1 MKEIDVAT
9 FLSLEKT
16 AKPDRLSTEEVGN
29 LISAF
34 GNNEAKAA
42 TLIAMEVGFLYSS
55 YDLQQTMKALQGNDI
70 GWNMS
75 TNNAFGYC
83 KNSLSPIGLVAL
95 ETLNENGTEYGY
107 TKTGYG
113 ERIGNSFA
121 GLLLAFS
128 ERHSEISLCELFG
141 GTSSNAKPVQ
151 AESSIGT
158 VDYKFRTPTLRLQI
172 FWELATSDQPITWK
186 DLHDRLNIGVYGQ
199 LSNHINE
206 LARDYIISFQSRG
219 SDKSYKMYSLFQ
231 DHPVEPPSPTPSTRG
246 RMKSLTKEVYEIV
259 QTLGGWFTT
268 GQVIETYF
276 EKFPEKR
283 EKRSLPKE
291 IYRVL
296 RHIEKSDYLAVGRFS
311 KEFASE
317 ISLSESQRSTLVELL
332 TIIDGFQNQ
341 DPDLIELGKREA
353 MNIKRDAERFSKL
366 MAKAKEHSPRS
377 NSISMQETKQLLYG
391 IVRENPNI
399 TANQATRILEQR
411 HNKKL
416 KIRTVVTYLDQL
428 KDERMIKLNK
438 RKRSNYWV
446 AIDPTQN

>member
-9 FLSLEKT
+9 FLSHEKT
-16 AKPDRLSTEEVGN
+16 AKPDRLTVEEIGN

-42 TLIAMEVGFLYSS
+42 TVLAMNVGFIYSS
-55 YDLQQTMKALQGNDI
+55 YDLQQTMKALQGDDI

-75 TNNAFGYC
+75 SNNAFGYC
-83 KNSLSPIGLVAL
+83 KSSLSPIGLVAL
-95 ETLNENGTEYGY
+95 ETLNEDGTEYGY

-113 ERIGNSFA
+113 ERVGNPLA

-128 ERHSEISLCELFG
+128 ERHPEISLRELFG
-141 GTSSNAKPVQ
+141 GTSSNAKPIEV
-151 AESSIGT
+151 ESSIGT

-186 DLHDRLNIGVYGQ
+186 DLHDRLNIGDYSQ

-206 LARDYIISFQSRG
+206 LTRDNIINSQSKG
-219 SDKSYKMYSLFQ
+219 SDKPYKMYSLFR
-231 DHPVEPPSPTPSTRG
+231 DHPVEPPSPTEGTKG

-259 QTLGGWFTT
+259 QTLGGWFSSE
-268 GQVIETYF
+268 QVIDTYF

-283 EKRSLPKE
+283 EKSSLPKE

-296 RHIEKSDYLAVGRFS
+296 RHMEKSDYLAVGRFS

-317 ISLSESQRSTLVELL
+317 ISLSDSQRSTLIELL

-341 DPDLIELGKREA
+341 DPDLLELGKHEA
-353 MNIKRDAERFSKL
+353 MNIKMDPERYSKL
-366 MAKAKEHSPRS
+366 MAKSKDHSPRS
-377 NSISMQETKQLLYG
+377 NKMSMQETKQLLYG
-391 IVRENPNI
+391 IVKENPNI
-399 TANQATRILEQR
+399 TTKEATGILELR
-411 HNKKL
+411 HGKKL
-416 KIRTVVTYLDQL
+416 KIRSVVTYMDSLRQDRL
-428 KDERMIKLNK
+428 IKSNERGK
-438 RKRSNYWV
+438 SNHWV
-446 AIDPTQN
+446 AIEI